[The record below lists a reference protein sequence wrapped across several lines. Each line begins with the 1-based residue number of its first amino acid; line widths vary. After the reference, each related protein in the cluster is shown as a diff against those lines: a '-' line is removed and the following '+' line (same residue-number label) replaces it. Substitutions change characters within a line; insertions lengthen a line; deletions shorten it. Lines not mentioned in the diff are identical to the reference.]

1 MKRAVIELTVTF
13 PNDAT
18 NEELDALVDEL
29 TESVR
34 DMGWEPF
41 ARNAGWSLVP
51 VPPVL
56 EPGRELDPFSGSGT
70 TLAVAQALG
79 RDAIGIDLDESN
91 ADLCRE
97 RVGLFLQVDE
107 GGPMRSVVDV
117 VTRQEAL

>member
-1 MKRAVIELTVTF
+1 VKRAVIELTVTF

-56 EPGRELDPFSGSGT
+56 EPGRELDPFDGEPSAARHGNKQFG
-70 TLAVAQALG
+70 G
-79 RDAIGIDLDESN
+79 DA
-91 ADLCRE
+91 A
-97 RVGLFLQVDE
+97 
-107 GGPMRSVVDV
+107 
-117 VTRQEAL
+117 